1 MPVGLVA
8 FSTPLLFAQNLLLT
22 AGLACALVRFSP
34 FPHFAHPSH
43 PTTACAVAFLVVL
56 AKEIAEVFVEA
67 GTGAISDGVA
77 ALLGALAVYAW
88 APGQKPRSE

>member
-1 MPVGLVA
+1 MPLGLVA
-8 FSTPLLFAQNLLLT
+8 FSSPLLFAQNLLLT
-22 AGLACALVRFSP
+22 AGLACALARWPLS
-34 FPHFAHPSH
+34 PHFAH

-88 APGQKPRSE
+88 APRQKPRSE

>member
-1 MPVGLVA
+1 MPLGLVA
-8 FSTPLLFAQNLLLT
+8 FSSPLLFAQNLLLT
-22 AGLACALVRFSP
+22 AGLACALARFSP
-34 FPHFAHPSH
+34 LPRHAH

-67 GTGAISDGVA
+67 GTGAVSDSVA

-88 APGQKPRSE
+88 APQQKPRSE

>member
-1 MPVGLVA
+1 M
-8 FSTPLLFAQNLLLT
+8 
-22 AGLACALVRFSP
+22 
-34 FPHFAHPSH
+34 
-43 PTTACAVAFLVVL
+43 VL